1 MSLPEKTLRGRRQ
14 RRAKWAQLK
23 ADAAAKMS
31 DVQARIDKRTRQ
43 VAAML
48 DAIHAHAHKLA
59 NAAARRRRGPAGR
72 AGAGPSWR
80 GES

>member
-1 MSLPEKTLRGRRQ
+1 MSLPAKTLRGRGQ
-14 RRAKWAQLK
+14 RRAKRAQLK
-23 ADAAAKMS
+23 ADAAAKKS

-48 DAIHAHAHKLA
+48 VAIHAHAHKLA
-59 NAAARRRRGPAGR
+59 NAAARRRTAAR